1 MDWHKLQHTLF
12 ALDPT
17 DPKEDLAKLKA
28 AAKGSAVQEVKET
41 VDYLNESASVPEGS
55 LAMDRDYSVAD
66 FAALAGVRLDERQK
80 SADKVRGSEPMP
92 KAKPGRTD
100 HPFKDRLVGEEEI
113 EEGPLGDIAA
123 KAKAGFAAGRAAPQ
137 GFNAARAAYQGQ
149 APEKTAPEKEKPQK
163 VKGGVTGAQLS
174 RQLGIQD
181 PTVFNQAIQRVKQGQ
196 PLGRPHQAAMSDA
209 FVKLMA
215 MDPQKTQQI
224 LQLLRRMEATEAVKK
239 PVPKPRDPSSQ
250 YMQDLRKSG
259 AMGSH
264 GDKKKDA
271 KSGKVKHKGKQYE
284 SIKDMLYAKL
294 AEKK

>member
-28 AAKGSAVQEVKET
+28 AAQGEAVKET

-55 LAMDRDYSVAD
+55 LAIDRDYSVAD

-80 SADKVRGSEPMP
+80 PADQVRGSDPMP
-92 KAKPGRTD
+92 KAKQGRTN

-113 EEGPLGDIAA
+113 DEGPLGDIAA

-149 APEKTAPEKEKPQK
+149 PPKKTAPEKPKPPPKKTAPEKPKPQK
-163 VKGGVTGAQLS
+163 IKGGVTGAQLS

-181 PTVFNQAIQRVKQGQ
+181 STVFNQAIQRVKQGQ
-196 PLGRPHQAAMSDA
+196 P
-209 FVKLMA
+209 
-215 MDPQKTQQI
+215 
-224 LQLLRRMEATEAVKK
+224 
-239 PVPKPRDPSSQ
+239 
-250 YMQDLRKSG
+250 
-259 AMGSH
+259 
-264 GDKKKDA
+264 
-271 KSGKVKHKGKQYE
+271 
-284 SIKDMLYAKL
+284 
-294 AEKK
+294 

>member
-1 MDWHKLQHTLF
+1 MDWHKLQQTLF

-17 DPKEDLAKLKA
+17 DPREDLAKLRA
-28 AAKGSAVQEVKET
+28 AAQGSAVKEVKET
-41 VDYLNESASVPEGS
+41 IDYLNESAQVPQGS

-80 SADKVRGSEPMP
+80 PADQVRGTEPMP

-113 EEGPLGDIAA
+113 DEGPLGNIAA

-137 GFNAARAAYQGQ
+137 GFNAAQAAYRGELPADS
-149 APEKTAPEKEKPQK
+149 APKKPKPQK
-163 VKGGVTGAQLS
+163 IKGGVTGAQLS

-181 PTVFNQAIQRVKQGQ
+181 PTIFNQAIQRVKQGQ

-215 MDPQKTQQI
+215 MDSQKTQQI
-224 LQLLRRMEATEAVKK
+224 LQLLRRMEASDSTEELSKEHT
-239 PVPKPRDPSSQ
+239 PTNIQ
-250 YMQDLRKSG
+250 KSG
-259 AMGSH
+259 Q
-264 GDKKKDA
+264 D
-271 KSGKVKHKGKQYE
+271 VHKGKQYE